1 VARIQSEAVG
11 GVHHVWEKVPNKAA
25 KQRLRSPFM
34 GEIAVTEAQLIHRAI
49 WKGQLGDLIDRFD
62 INDVFKT
69 AVGNVDR
76 SWIEEKVLEVTMYQ
90 RNRWFG
96 WHCFP

>member
-1 VARIQSEAVG
+1 MG
-11 GVHHVWEKVPNKAA
+11 LLGV
-25 KQRLRSPFM
+25 
-34 GEIAVTEAQLIHRAI
+34 LIGHYSY
-49 WKGQLGDLIDRFD
+49 KC
-62 INDVFKT
+62 VFKT
-69 AVGNVDR
+69 AIGNVDR

>member
-1 VARIQSEAVG
+1 
-11 GVHHVWEKVPNKAA
+11 
-25 KQRLRSPFM
+25 
-34 GEIAVTEAQLIHRAI
+34 
-49 WKGQLGDLIDRFD
+49 LGDLIDRFD

-96 WHCFP
+96 HSFP